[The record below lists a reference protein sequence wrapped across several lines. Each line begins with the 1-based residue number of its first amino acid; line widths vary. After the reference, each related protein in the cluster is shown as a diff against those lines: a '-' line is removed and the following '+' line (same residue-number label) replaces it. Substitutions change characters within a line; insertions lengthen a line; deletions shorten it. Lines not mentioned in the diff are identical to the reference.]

1 VLRFE
6 SLLAA
11 AFMLAF
17 AAIGSSCVDAAT
29 LTQNRKELS
38 SGHIGCS
45 PKEVVVY
52 EEGDRTWA
60 AWCRGKKK
68 KYYCSVTGVAGLEGG
83 EKINCKAEEDEDD

>member
-6 SLLAA
+6 VLLAA

-17 AAIGSSCVDAAT
+17 AAAGSSCVDAAT

-52 EEGDRTWA
+52 EEGDRNWA
-60 AWCRGKKK
+60 AWCRATKK
-68 KYYCSVTGVAGLEGG
+68 KYYCSVAGSVVQQGG
-83 EKINCKAEEDEDD
+83 EQIDCAPAQAD